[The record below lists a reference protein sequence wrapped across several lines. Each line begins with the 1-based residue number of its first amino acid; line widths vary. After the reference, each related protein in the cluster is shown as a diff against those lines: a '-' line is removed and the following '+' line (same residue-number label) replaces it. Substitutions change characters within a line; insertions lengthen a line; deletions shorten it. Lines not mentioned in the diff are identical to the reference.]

1 MDSQHSS
8 SKLPV
13 IRAIP
18 ALPAGKGISRIAI
31 GSSAFCFVT
40 LKNQAAPKCSPRA
53 RPNAQQFAGV
63 AHSARSLRRKG
74 HLPSGVTAE
83 LHPIGSP
90 HEEPR
95 PKRRALLTDVNAHL
109 VVHARST
116 LALQERQRFE

>member
-18 ALPAGKGISRIAI
+18 ASPAGKGISRIAI
-31 GSSAFCFVT
+31 GSCAFCFVM
-40 LKNQAAPKCSPRA
+40 LKKRLPENVLPGLGPIRWD
-53 RPNAQQFAGV
+53 
-63 AHSARSLRRKG
+63 SARSLRRKG
-74 HLPSGVTAE
+74 HFPSGFAAE

-109 VVHARST
+109 VLHARST
-116 LALQERQRFE
+116 FALQERQRFE